1 MADIPHFDASFAPG
15 VDVLGGVG
23 HGDSA
28 HHVTVGQRVDLP
40 DSSWNSRSYE
50 GVWWERNWP
59 SLSISIDME
68 RVCTENVFFLNMNNF
83 NFNS

>member
-1 MADIPHFDASFAPG
+1 MADVPDLDTSLATS

-23 HGDSA
+23 HGDGA

-59 SLSISIDME
+59 SLSVSIDME
-68 RVCTENVFFLNMNNF
+68 RVCTENIFFKI
-83 NFNS
+83 